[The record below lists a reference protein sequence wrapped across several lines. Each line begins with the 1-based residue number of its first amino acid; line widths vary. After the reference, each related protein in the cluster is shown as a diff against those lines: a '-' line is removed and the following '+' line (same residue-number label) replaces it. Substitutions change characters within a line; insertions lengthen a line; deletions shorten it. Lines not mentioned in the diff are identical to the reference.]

1 MRTIRVCRFKLE
13 ISPVCS
19 ATRQRGTRNAKRTM
33 LSIRDIRFSYSAP
46 VLKGVSFDVAAGELV
61 AVIGPNGSGKST
73 LLKIILGF
81 VTPSEGSVTIEG
93 RPMKSISR
101 REAARL
107 IGYVAQESSV
117 RFPLTAMEFVLQG
130 RFAQGRILG
139 FESDEDV
146 REANRA
152 MEMTE
157 TNQFAGRLIGE
168 LSGGERQRVMVARAL
183 ASRPKL
189 LVFDEPVA
197 NLDISHQVKILELV
211 RNLTRNSEMS
221 AIIVTHELN
230 LAAEFATE
238 VLMLRSGEMLACGKP
253 LEVMTETNL
262 RNLFDVNLI
271 VDTSPSSGAPRITI
285 AGEMRRG

>member
-1 MRTIRVCRFKLE
+1 
-13 ISPVCS
+13 
-19 ATRQRGTRNAKRTM
+19 
-33 LSIRDIRFSYSAP
+33 
-46 VLKGVSFDVAAGELV
+46 VAAGDLL

-81 VTPSEGSVTIEG
+81 ISPSEGSVILDG
-93 RPMKSISR
+93 RPLKSISR
-101 REAARL
+101 RQAARL

-139 FESDEDV
+139 FETDEDV

-157 TNQFAGRLIGE
+157 ANQFAGRLVGE

-211 RNLTRNSEMS
+211 RSLTSQGEMS

-238 VLMLRSGEMLACGKP
+238 VLMLRSGETLAFGKP
-253 LEVMTETNL
+253 RDVMNESNL
-262 RNLFDVNLI
+262 RNLFDANLI
-271 VDTSPSSGAPRITI
+271 VDTSPSSGAPRVTI
-285 AGEMRRG
+285 AGEMRRS

>member
-1 MRTIRVCRFKLE
+1 
-13 ISPVCS
+13 
-19 ATRQRGTRNAKRTM
+19 M
-33 LSIRDIRFSYSAP
+33 LNLRDIHFSYAGP
-46 VLKGVSFDVAAGELV
+46 VLKGVSFDVAAGDLL

-81 VTPSEGSVTIEG
+81 MSPSEGSVILDG
-93 RPMKSISR
+93 RPLKSMSR
-101 REAARL
+101 RQAARL

-157 TNQFAGRLIGE
+157 TKQFAGRLVGE

-197 NLDISHQVKILELV
+197 NLDISHQVKILDLV
-211 RNLTRNSEMS
+211 RNLTSQGEMS

-253 LEVMTETNL
+253 RDVMNESNL
-262 RNLFDVNLI
+262 RNLFDANLI
-271 VDTSPSSGAPRITI
+271 VDTSPSSGAPRVTI
-285 AGEMRRG
+285 AGEMRKG

>member
-1 MRTIRVCRFKLE
+1 
-13 ISPVCS
+13 
-19 ATRQRGTRNAKRTM
+19 M
-33 LSIRDIRFSYSAP
+33 LNIRDVRFSYAGP
-46 VLKGVSFDVAAGELV
+46 VLKGVSFDVAAGDLL

-81 VTPSEGSVTIEG
+81 ISPSEGSVILDG
-93 RPMKSISR
+93 RPLKSISR
-101 REAARL
+101 RQAARL

-139 FESDEDV
+139 FETDEDV

-157 TNQFAGRLIGE
+157 ANQFAGRLVGE

-211 RNLTRNSEMS
+211 RSLTSQGEMS

-238 VLMLRSGEMLACGKP
+238 VLMLRSGETLAFGKP
-253 LEVMTETNL
+253 REVMNESNL
-262 RNLFDVNLI
+262 RNLFDANLI

-285 AGEMRRG
+285 AGEMRRS

>member
-1 MRTIRVCRFKLE
+1 
-13 ISPVCS
+13 
-19 ATRQRGTRNAKRTM
+19 M
-33 LSIRDIRFSYSAP
+33 LNIRDVRFSYAGP
-46 VLKGVSFDVAAGELV
+46 VLKGVSFDVAAGDLL

-81 VTPSEGSVTIEG
+81 ISPSEGSVILDG
-93 RPMKSISR
+93 RPLKSMSR

-157 TNQFAGRLIGE
+157 TNQFAGRLVGE

-211 RNLTRNSEMS
+211 RSLTSQGEMS

-238 VLMLRSGEMLACGKP
+238 VLMLRSGETQAFGKP
-253 LEVMTETNL
+253 RDVMNESNL
-262 RNLFDVNLI
+262 RNLFDANLI
-271 VDTSPSSGAPRITI
+271 VDTSPSSGAPRVTI
-285 AGEMRRG
+285 AGQMRRS